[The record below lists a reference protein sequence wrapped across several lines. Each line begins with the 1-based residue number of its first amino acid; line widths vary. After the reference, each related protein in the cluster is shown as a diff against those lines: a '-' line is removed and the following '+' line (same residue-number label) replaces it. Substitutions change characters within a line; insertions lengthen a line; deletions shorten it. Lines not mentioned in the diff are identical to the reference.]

1 MAPAAAIGL
10 ISQVLALCGLV
21 SIRMFLPAFLY
32 FLTMRLS
39 LAFPEYAPEM
49 VRQMQV
55 AESHVFYGGIP
66 LSCRRWRNATF
77 LKRPSA
83 VGG

>member
-21 SIRMFLPAFLY
+21 SIRMFLPTFLY

-39 LAFPEYAPEM
+39 LAFPE
-49 VRQMQV
+49 
-55 AESHVFYGGIP
+55 
-66 LSCRRWRNATF
+66 
-77 LKRPSA
+77 
-83 VGG
+83 